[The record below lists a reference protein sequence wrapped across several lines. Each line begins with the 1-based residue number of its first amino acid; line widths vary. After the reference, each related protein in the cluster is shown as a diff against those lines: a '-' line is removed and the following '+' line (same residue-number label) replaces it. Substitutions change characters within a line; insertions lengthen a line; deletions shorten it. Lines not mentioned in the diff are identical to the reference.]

1 MISQAIFP
9 KVVKFLERGLDASSL
24 RNAVLADNLANVD
37 TPGFKRSDV
46 SFEGILEEETQ
57 RAGRL
62 GNQEWKP
69 GTVVD
74 NHTSM
79 RQDGNNV
86 DIDAEM
92 TNLAENSIYYNA
104 LVRQLT
110 SQFAMLRSA
119 ITEGRR

>member
-9 KVVKFLERGLDASSL
+9 KVVQYLERGLDATSL
-24 RNAVLADNLANVD
+24 RNAVLANNLANVD

-46 SFEGILEEETQ
+46 SFEGLLAEET
-57 RAGRL
+57 RKAGKT
-62 GNQEWKP
+62 GTQEWKP
-69 GTVVD
+69 QVVVD
-74 NHTSM
+74 TNTSM

-86 DIDAEM
+86 DVDAEM
-92 TNLAENSIYYNA
+92 TNLAENSIYYDA
-104 LVRQLT
+104 LVKQLT

>member
-9 KVVKFLERGLDASSL
+9 KVVQYLERGLDASSL

-46 SFEGILEEETQ
+46 SFEGLLEEET
-57 RAGRL
+57 RKAGKL
-62 GNQEWKP
+62 GTQEWKP
-69 GTVVD
+69 QVVVD
-74 NHTSM
+74 TNTSM

-86 DIDAEM
+86 DVDAEM
-92 TNLAENSIYYNA
+92 TNLAENSIYYEA
-104 LVRQLT
+104 LVKQLT

>member
-9 KVVKFLERGLDASSL
+9 NTIKFLERGLDASSL
-24 RNAVLADNLANVD
+24 RNTVISDNLANVD

-46 SFEGILEEETQ
+46 SFEGILEDET
-57 RAGRL
+57 RRTTEG
-62 GNQEWKP
+62 EWKP
-69 GTVVD
+69 KVVAD
-74 NHTSM
+74 TTTSM

-92 TNLAENSIYYNA
+92 TKLAENTIYYEA
-104 LVRQLT
+104 LIRQIS
-110 SQFAMLRSA
+110 SQFSALRSA

>member
-9 KVVKFLERGLDASSL
+9 KVIKFLERGLDASSL
-24 RNAVLADNLANVD
+24 RNTVLANNLANVD

-46 SFEGILEEETQ
+46 SFEGILEDE
-57 RAGRL
+57 AGKAGGP
-62 GNQEWKP
+62 GNRGWKP
-69 GTVVD
+69 EVVVD

-92 TNLAENSIYYNA
+92 TNLAENSLYYEA
-104 LVRQLT
+104 LVRQLS